1 MKRRDFIKLSSVVT
15 IPVFFNG
22 FGLKAIARKP
32 VPSINEYN
40 DKVLVLIQMDGG
52 NDTLNTV
59 IPLDQYSNLSS
70 VRSNILIPEN
80 KVLKYNDKVGFHPYM
95 ASLKEV
101 MDEGQLNIVRAVG
114 YPNQNRSHFRSTDIW
129 MSGSAADVQKTTGW
143 MGSYFSLEHA
153 DYPDGYPNDDI
164 NFPFAISMGST
175 ASQTCQGSFGNY
187 SIAVSDATQAGELFE
202 GEWETTPDNCF
213 GDQLSFVRDTVRQS
227 NEYSDIVSE
236 AYSKGTNM
244 SQKYSDD
251 NKLASNL
258 KDVARLISGGL
269 KTKVYVVRL
278 GGFDTHSAQVD
289 AVDTEKGKHGELLA
303 TLSTAIGAFQ
313 DDLNLMNLDKRVI
326 GMTFSEFGRR
336 IKSNASFGTDH
347 GTAVDM
353 FVFGSCVNPVIIGE
367 NPEISDNVDN
377 KEAVPMQFD
386 YRSVYGSLLIDWFE
400 AKESEVKS
408 ILYEDFHKISI
419 VAGCES
425 TANEDLLPEN
435 DIEFTIS
442 PNPVYSSTTISFLS
456 NGEQSIISLFD
467 ELGSELKVIMRTTL
481 PQGKQTFSFDVSYL
495 SSGVYFIRL
504 VNSTNQITRRFVK
517 I

>member
-1 MKRRDFIKLSSVVT
+1 MKRRDFIKLSSVIT

-22 FGLKAIARKP
+22 FGLKAIAGKP

-59 IPLDQYSNLSS
+59 IPLDQYSNLSK

-80 KVLKYNDKVGFHPYM
+80 KVIKYNDNVGLHP
-95 ASLKEV
+95 SLLPLDGLK
-101 MDEGQLNIVRAVG
+101 DEGQLNIIRAVG
-114 YPNQNRSHFRSTDIW
+114 YPNHNRSHFRSTDIW
-129 MSGSAADVQKTTGW
+129 MSGSAADVYKSTGW
-143 MGSYFSLEHA
+143 MGSYFSLEHG
-153 DYPDGYPNDDI
+153 DFPSGYPNDDI
-164 NFPFAISMGST
+164 NYPFAISMGST
-175 ASQTCQGSFGNY
+175 ASQTCQGRYGNY

-213 GDQLSFVRDTVRQS
+213 GDQLAFVRDAVRQS

-236 AYSKGTNM
+236 AYSKGNNL
-244 SQKYSDD
+244 SAKYPAD

-289 AVDTEKGKHGELLA
+289 VADVSIGKHAGLLQS
-303 TLSTAIGAFQ
+303 LSNAIDAFQ
-313 DDLNLMNLDKRVI
+313 DDLNLMSLDKRVI

-353 FVFGSCVNPVIIGE
+353 FVFGTCVNPGIIGE
-367 NPEISDNVDN
+367 NPEISENVDN
-377 KEAVPMQFD
+377 KEAVPMQYD

-400 AKESEVKS
+400 ADEADVKS
-408 ILYEDFHKISI
+408 ILYEDFQKIPI
-419 VAGCES
+419 VAGCSSTSNEEIISES
-425 TANEDLLPEN
+425 N
-435 DIEFTIS
+435 IEFTIS

-456 NGEQSIISLFD
+456 NGERSKISLFD
-467 ELGSELKVIMRTTL
+467 ELGSELKVISNNIFTS
-481 PQGKQTFSFDVSYL
+481 GKQNINFNAGDL
-495 SSGVYFIRL
+495 SAGVYFVRI
-504 VNSTNQITRRFVK
+504 VNSTSQVTRRFVK